1 MSNVCSNVFLD
12 MKILL
17 SNVPSGPSDADPLV
31 TVCAAASLFVHV
43 TVPPTLTVTVSG
55 TKHSLVVSH
64 PGLEAPTA
72 IATSAADGAD
82 DISSGVSTGSGS
94 GSGGVTGVS
103 TGAGVGSGSGTGVS
117 TGAGAGVG
125 AGVGAGTGAG
135 IETCGV
141 ALIDAKPMAIATNTI
156 VMPTAT
162 AMPNLSAAVMS
173 LVTDLG

>member
-1 MSNVCSNVFLD
+1 

-64 PGLEAPTA
+64 PGLEAPFE
-72 IATSAADGAD
+72 IDTSTADGAD
-82 DISSGVSTGSGS
+82 GVS
-94 GSGGVTGVS
+94 TGVS
-103 TGAGVGSGSGTGVS
+103 TGAGSGAGTGVS
-117 TGAGAGVG
+117 TGAGSGAGTGVSTGAGSGAGAGACVGTG
-125 AGVGAGTGAG
+125 AGVGAGMDTGAG
-135 IETCGV
+135 V
-141 ALIDAKPMAIATNTI
+141 VVPIDAKPMAIATNTI
-156 VMPTAT
+156 VMPTAN

-173 LVTDLG
+173 LVAVLG